1 MATVKDVIL
10 FVGRGLDGKDI
21 AQVSYKIL
29 FSPIEVRLN
38 IPFHERV
45 LVYEQD
51 DALDAY
57 VESFGYDNNAVP
69 PPRPAPEQIVRGDR
83 DDWIGELFNQ
93 ENSVEPNGQP
103 VVDRVHAKQ
112 WRFPSNESGNEE
124 YKALV
129 VVTPSIC
136 RSSAWSNTV
145 SINLR

>member
-1 MATVKDVIL
+1 MATVKDVQL

-21 AQVSYKIL
+21 AEVSYNIL
-29 FSPIEVRLN
+29 FSPIEVRLD

-45 LVYEQD
+45 MIYEQD
-51 DALDAY
+51 DELDRY
-57 VESFGYDNNAVP
+57 VELFGLDINGIP
-69 PPRPAPEQIVRGDR
+69 PPRPALEQLDRGDH
-83 DDWIGELFNQ
+83 DDWIGLLFNQ
-93 ENSVEPNGQP
+93 EDSVRPDGQA
-103 VVDRVHAKQ
+103 VVNRMHSKS